1 MVHAITKRVEACIA
15 IPIWR
20 ERVSTV
26 CDFSRRVVL
35 IDVQGNRE
43 ISRRQVLLSDET
55 ALQRAARL
63 ERLGVQ
69 VLICGAI
76 SQPLEWF
83 VTQAG
88 IKLVPFV
95 SGPVDKVLSA
105 YLSGGLADP
114 RFLLPGSL
122 PAARR
127 RWRHG

>member
-69 VLICGAI
+69 VLMCGAI

-105 YLSGGLADP
+105 YLSGCLADP
-114 RFLLPGSL
+114 RFLLPGSP
-122 PAARR
+122 PAARW